1 MFCFAGDV
9 FMDKNLLLK
18 FTLIVAATTSSVHGD
33 TTALQ
38 QFTNFGHDFKIGDS
52 FTCFSDEIATLG
64 FMVPPNSDKSDNMGE
79 LTTYKNVGFGF
90 SILNSSTIKFSKS
103 YPFSI
108 FGNYFEA
115 NAGMDN
121 SGHIDYNL
129 GLTNGKIRRAT
140 PDSYFLRVV
149 GWGIGSTDIMHETC
163 EKL

>member
-1 MFCFAGDV
+1 
-9 FMDKNLLLK
+9 MDKNLLLK

-90 SILNSSTIKFSKS
+90 SILNASTIKFSKS
-103 YPFSI
+103 YPMSRWKI
-108 FGNYFEA
+108 FEA
-115 NAGMDN
+115 IAELDSVGN
-121 SGHIDYNL
+121 IDYVH
-129 GLTNGKIRRAT
+129 GWATGKIRLAKNDT
-140 PDSYFLRVV
+140 YFLRVV
-149 GWGIGSTDIMHETC
+149 GWNTGSTDIMHATC